1 MTRACCTGGGA
12 KGERLAAVALNDKVR
27 RMPLVD
33 PSEGDFEGFVVRLDV
48 LDDLGHSQWSLPVVC
63 RGRVGWAKGDIA
75 SIAPIITN
83 LLYTHMYSRSTLGS
97 TQN

>member
-1 MTRACCTGGGA
+1 
-12 KGERLAAVALNDKVR
+12 
-27 RMPLVD
+27 MPLVD
-33 PSEGDFEGFVVRLDV
+33 PSEGDFEGFVVRFDV

-75 SIAPIITN
+75 SIAPIITI